1 MASKYDFDLFVIGGG
16 SGGVRASRL
25 AAQSGAKVAIA
36 EEYGFGGTC
45 VIRGCIPKK
54 LFVYASHYREDF
66 EDAAGFGWT
75 VPSARFDW
83 DVLVASKNKEVA
95 RLEGLYKE
103 NVAKAGV
110 EIVMDRAE
118 FVDPHTVQ
126 LKKSGRKIT
135 AERFLI
141 ATGGRPSRDTGGAP
155 GAEHCITSNEAFY
168 LEKFP
173 KRIVIAGGGYIAVE
187 FAHIF
192 HGLGADVT
200 LVYRKDKILRGFD
213 EDMRD
218 AVTHSSEKRGI
229 RIVANRVFKR
239 IDKRGGSLFAFSDHD
254 EMIEA
259 DQVMLAI
266 GRLPNTA
273 GMGLEKIGAE
283 LGKNG
288 RINVDRYSQTRVPH
302 IHAIGDVTDRLALT
316 PVAIHEAMAFVRTVF
331 EGKPTPVDHANVPT
345 AVFSQP
351 EVGTVGHTEHGAL
364 AAGFSIDVYKSSF
377 KPLRNTL
384 SGRDE
389 RAIFKLIVDS
399 KTDRV
404 LGCHLFAPDAAEIVQ
419 IVAVAI
425 KMGATKAQFDSTVPI
440 RARRKSGSGRGLGW
454 TRKIRSCLAPDRA
467 HRRFR
472 SLRHACRRMP
482 HDAQHPEKNEAC
494 KQPEGADDLG
504 IVR

>member
-1 MASKYDFDLFVIGGG
+1 MTAKYDFDLFVIGGG
-16 SGGVRASRL
+16 SGGVRASRM
-25 AAQSGAKVAIA
+25 AAQAGARVAIA

-75 VPSARFDW
+75 VPPAHFDW
-83 DVLVASKNKEVA
+83 NVLVANKNREVA
-95 RLEGLYKE
+95 RLEDIYRE
-103 NVAKAGV
+103 NVGKAGV
-110 EIVMDRAE
+110 EIIMDRAE
-118 FVDPHTVQ
+118 FLDPHTVH
-126 LKKSGRKIT
+126 LKKSDRKVT

-173 KRIVIAGGGYIAVE
+173 RRVVIAGGGYIAVE

-200 LVYRKDKILRGFD
+200 LLYRGEKILRGFD
-213 EDMRD
+213 DDMRD

-229 RIVANRVFKR
+229 RVVINRTFKR
-239 IDKRGGSLFAFSDHD
+239 VDKKAGELFAFTNHD

-259 DQVMLAI
+259 DEVMLAI
-266 GRLPNTA
+266 GRVPNTD
-273 GMGLEKIGAE
+273 GMGLEKIGVE
-283 LGKNG
+283 LGRRG
-288 RINVDRYSQTRVPH
+288 RVNVDQYSRTNLAH

-316 PVAIHEAMAFVRTVF
+316 PVAIHEAMAFVKTVF
-331 EGKPTPVDHANVPT
+331 EDEPTPVDHTNVPT
-345 AVFSQP
+345 AVFTQP
-351 EVGTVGHTEHGAL
+351 EVGTVGLTEAGAL
-364 AAGFSIDVYKSSF
+364 AAGHAIDVYKSSF
-377 KPLRNTL
+377 RPLRNTL

-389 RAIFKLIVDS
+389 RALFKLIVDS
-399 KTDRV
+399 KSDRV

-425 KMGATKAQFDSTVPI
+425 RMGATKAQFDSTIALHPSLAEELVTM
-440 RARRKSGSGRGLGW
+440 RTKSYSRE
-454 TRKIRSCLAPDRA
+454 P
-467 HRRFR
+467 
-472 SLRHACRRMP
+472 
-482 HDAQHPEKNEAC
+482 
-494 KQPEGADDLG
+494 GA
-504 IVR
+504 